1 MEPEEWLAFFH
12 VLAAI
17 IWVGAVIFMNAMM
30 AVASRGPDQTAV
42 LRLAREFQ
50 RVGPLL
56 MGPSFLV
63 VVGSGIWLV
72 ALEDWAAFS
81 QLWVWLALALV
92 AVSIAAAGCGSDG
105 GEKSLSLVWK
115 KPPQMYVPANLPPD
129 RIVRGVIRNS
139 AASSAERGV
148 LARYSFSMTELVGA
162 ASGMA
167 VSPLRPGP

>member
-1 MEPEEWLAFFH
+1 MEPEEWLGFFH

-81 QLWVWLALALV
+81 QLWVWLALVLV
-92 AVSIAAAGCGSDG
+92 AVSMLLSIYSGSRRRRMSRVAA
-105 GEKSLSLVWK
+105 E
-115 KPPQMYVPANLPPD
+115 
-129 RIVRGVIRNS
+129 
-139 AASSAERGV
+139 
-148 LARYSFSMTELVGA
+148 
-162 ASGMA
+162 
-167 VSPLRPGP
+167 PGPEESELLRGLRRNLWLSRLDMLVLVFVVWLMVLKPGV

>member
-30 AVASRGPDQTAV
+30 AVAGRGPDQTAV

-81 QLWVWLALALV
+81 QLWVWLALVLV
-92 AVSIAAAGCGSDG
+92 AVSMLLSIYSGSRRRRMSRVAA
-105 GEKSLSLVWK
+105 E
-115 KPPQMYVPANLPPD
+115 
-129 RIVRGVIRNS
+129 
-139 AASSAERGV
+139 
-148 LARYSFSMTELVGA
+148 
-162 ASGMA
+162 
-167 VSPLRPGP
+167 PGPEESELLRGLRRNLWLSRLDMLVLVFVVWLMVLKPGV

>member
-30 AVASRGPDQTAV
+30 VVASRGPDRTAV

-81 QLWVWLALALV
+81 QLWVWLGLVLV
-92 AVSIAAAGCGSDG
+92 AVSVLLSIYSGSQRRRM
-105 GEKSLSLVWK
+105 SRL
-115 KPPQMYVPANLPPD
+115 A
-129 RIVRGVIRNS
+129 
-139 AASSAERGV
+139 AERGPEESELLRGLRRNLWLSRLDMLV
-148 LARYSFSMTELVGA
+148 LVFVVWLMVLK
-162 ASGMA
+162 
-167 VSPLRPGP
+167 PGV

>member
-1 MEPEEWLAFFH
+1 MEPHEWLAFFH

-30 AVASRGPDQTAV
+30 ALASRGPDRTAV
-42 LRLAREFQ
+42 LRLAHEFQ

-81 QLWVWLALALV
+81 QLWVWLALVLV
-92 AVSIAAAGCGSDG
+92 AVSMLLSIYSGSQRRRMSRAA
-105 GEKSLSLVWK
+105 
-115 KPPQMYVPANLPPD
+115 
-129 RIVRGVIRNS
+129 
-139 AASSAERGV
+139 AERGAEESELLRGLRRNLWLSRLDMLV
-148 LARYSFSMTELVGA
+148 LVFVVWLMVLK
-162 ASGMA
+162 
-167 VSPLRPGP
+167 PGV